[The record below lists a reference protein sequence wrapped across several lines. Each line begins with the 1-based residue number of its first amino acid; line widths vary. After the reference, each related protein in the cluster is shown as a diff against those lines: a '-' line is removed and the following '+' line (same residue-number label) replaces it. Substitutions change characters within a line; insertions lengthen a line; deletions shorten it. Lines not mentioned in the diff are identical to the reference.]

1 MELRLP
7 AGAAVRRAHGG
18 SLRGERCPLSRV
30 SGRRLVRGRTARV
43 VFNKRLRFRLLVD
56 DYVPFRPPKHG
67 FEFFRLVAR
76 MKREAVILL
85 SNHLVL
91 GHGHLD
97 LLLAAGGASFTRS
110 AFAEKFKDEVL
121 PLESGFGRPV
131 ESFDSLVHFPYERFV
146 PRLPLKA

>member
-1 MELRLP
+1 
-7 AGAAVRRAHGG
+7 
-18 SLRGERCPLSRV
+18 
-30 SGRRLVRGRTARV
+30 
-43 VFNKRLRFRLLVD
+43 
-56 DYVPFRPPKHG
+56 
-67 FEFFRLVAR
+67 

-121 PLESGFGRPV
+121 PLESGFRRPV